1 MGLAAQSIRNDIH
14 LPRMVVNLQIIVLD
28 QLQPSFLVHVQ
39 IRLGKDVLQALVV
52 GIDVDHIP
60 KQIMSP
66 CSQGKDDGRQLK
78 IMSWI
83 MLFMTSELS

>member
-1 MGLAAQSIRNDIH
+1 
-14 LPRMVVNLQIIVLD
+14 
-28 QLQPSFLVHVQ
+28 
-39 IRLGKDVLQALVV
+39 LGKDVLQALVV

-66 CSQGKDDGRQLK
+66 CSQGKDDERQLK